1 MQLAGKVVAIT
12 GGSAG
17 IGRAIAEAF
26 LAQGATVALFAR
38 NADKGARA
46 LAEMGAG
53 ARGLF
58 VAGDATVQADV
69 ERFVDATQALFGR
82 LDVLVNYAG
91 GAGDPKAAWQ
101 AHKDELWADVK
112 RKQREVKRKR

>member
-38 NADKGARA
+38 NADKGAR
-46 LAEMGAG
+46 
-53 ARGLF
+53 
-58 VAGDATVQADV
+58 VAGGVDV
-69 ERFVDATQALFGR
+69 AVIQHDMPRPPDPSRRPGIGLGQHRQQVALR
-82 LDVLVNYAG
+82 RVV
-91 GAGDPKAAWQ
+91 
-101 AHKDELWADVK
+101 
-112 RKQREVKRKR
+112 